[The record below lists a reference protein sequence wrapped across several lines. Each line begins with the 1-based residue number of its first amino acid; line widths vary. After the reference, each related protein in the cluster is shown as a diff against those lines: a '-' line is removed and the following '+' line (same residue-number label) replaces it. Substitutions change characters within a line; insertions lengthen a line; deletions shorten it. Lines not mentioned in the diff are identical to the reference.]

1 MALHLITG
9 HAGYSHITSSDAAAL
24 LRGLA
29 GNDTR
34 TLGRTPSV
42 TMSDANTL
50 VIEPFDLI
58 FQGRFVRSTATE
70 TVKIES
76 GGQDAYRH
84 DLICLRYSTDDGG
97 TEGVELVA
105 IKGTAAANAGAASD
119 PVPPNVG
126 GDSAAGAPVDI
137 PIVRVSLDGLAP
149 AAVWLPSALRPVE
162 SGTVLW
168 DKGAAGWVM
177 DAGKTID
184 LGMDVSTCPTGI
196 VMLWSPYESGNV
208 RDYWFNSVF
217 VSKATI
223 QALNGA
229 GLVIKLAAVNGDA
242 SEKYPCV
249 KYCYMH
255 PNSIRGSNTNN
266 VGNANNWVLRKVIAV

>member
-84 DLICLRYSTDDGG
+84 DLVCLRYSTDDGG

-105 IKGTAAANAGAASD
+105 IKGTASANADSASD

-126 GDSAAGAPVDI
+126 GDSSAGAPVDI
-137 PIVRVSLDGLAP
+137 PIVRVVLDGLAP
-149 AAVWLPSALRPVE
+149 AAEWLPSEGSVPLLVFTTMA
-162 SGTVLW
+162 
-168 DKGAAGWVM
+168 DYQAAQITSR
-177 DAGKTID
+177 AI
-184 LGMDVSTCPTGI
+184 
-196 VMLWSPYESGNV
+196 
-208 RDYWFNSVF
+208 VF
-217 VSKATI
+217 VLS
-223 QALNGA
+223 
-229 GLVIKLAAVNGDA
+229 
-242 SEKYPCV
+242 
-249 KYCYMH
+249 
-255 PNSIRGSNTNN
+255 GSN
-266 VGNANNWVLRKVIAV
+266 GGLEIYLEDGRG

>member
-24 LRGLA
+24 LRGIT
-29 GNDTR
+29 GNDTH
-34 TLGRTPSV
+34 TLGRAPSV

-50 VIEPFDLI
+50 VIGPFDLI

-84 DLICLRYSTDDGG
+84 DLVCLRYSTDDGG
-97 TEGVELVA
+97 TEGVELVT

-149 AAVWLPSALRPVE
+149 AAVWLPSEGSAPLFVFATIGEYQAAQITSRAIVFVL
-162 SGTVLW
+162 SGT
-168 DKGAAGWVM
+168 
-177 DAGKTID
+177 
-184 LGMDVSTCPTGI
+184 
-196 VMLWSPYESGNV
+196 
-208 RDYWFNSVF
+208 
-217 VSKATI
+217 
-223 QALNGA
+223 NG
-229 GLVIKLAAVNGDA
+229 GLEIYLEDG
-242 SEKYPCV
+242 
-249 KYCYMH
+249 
-255 PNSIRGSNTNN
+255 RG
-266 VGNANNWVLRKVIAV
+266 